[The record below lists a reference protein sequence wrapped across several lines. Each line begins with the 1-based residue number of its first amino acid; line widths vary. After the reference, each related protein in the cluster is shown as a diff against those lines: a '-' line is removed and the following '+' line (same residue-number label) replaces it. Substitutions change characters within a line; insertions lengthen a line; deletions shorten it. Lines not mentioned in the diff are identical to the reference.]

1 MIKITLV
8 NLPMDGLSREADLLP
23 FLPFGKSTL
32 WQWSKD
38 GRFPKPIK
46 LSSKMTVWK
55 NQEVHMWLN
64 SIEDNMELHNDK

>member
-1 MIKITLV
+1 MIKITLA
-8 NLPMDGLSREADLLP
+8 NLPIDGLSRESDLLP

-46 LSSKMTVWK
+46 LSTKMTAWK
-55 NQEVHMWLN
+55 NKEVHEWFN
-64 SIEDNMELHNDK
+64 SIEDNMELSNEQ